1 MRSIVSLHG
10 LILAGLVCAGG
21 VVAQAADAP
30 SLVIPG
36 RPDVPVMING
46 RDASYCVV
54 DGDWG
59 LDRPSPGTVVTCGP
73 PVAVLPGAGA
83 GNGFYPYM
91 GKRPRLGRLEVLP
104 AADRRLPPPAESFHR
119 VWGAAPD
126 RAPVSEEVLPN
137 PPPVITAPRAPRPS
151 FE

>member
-1 MRSIVSLHG
+1 M
-10 LILAGLVCAGG
+10 
-21 VVAQAADAP
+21 AQAADAP

-59 LDRPSPGTVVTCGP
+59 LDRPSPGTTVTCGP

-83 GNGFYPYM
+83 GNGFYPYAAS
-91 GKRPRLGRLEVLP
+91 GRVSAGSRFCRPP
-104 AADRRLPPPAESFHR
+104 DRRLPQPAESFHR
-119 VWGAAPD
+119 AWGAAP
-126 RAPVSEEVLPN
+126 PVSEEVLPD
-137 PPPVITAPRAPRPS
+137 PPPVIPAPRAPRRT